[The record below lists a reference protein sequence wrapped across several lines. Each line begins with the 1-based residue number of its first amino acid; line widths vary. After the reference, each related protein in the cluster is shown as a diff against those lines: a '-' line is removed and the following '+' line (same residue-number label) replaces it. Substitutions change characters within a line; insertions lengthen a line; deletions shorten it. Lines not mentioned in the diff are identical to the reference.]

1 MSEAYSPTIIEGALI
16 FPVGIVGKIDA
27 STTRR
32 LSTPWTRSFGSTT
45 EIFGLFP
52 FDKWNKGEILTTL
65 FDGYI

>member
-27 STTRR
+27 STTQR

-52 FDKWNKGEILTTL
+52 IRQVEQG
-65 FDGYI
+65 